1 MSERYGDL
9 LVTKNSWSSNLLFS
23 TFGLPSAPKAM
34 MGIDEAGQALLDYLI
49 PLQKWVYLNEAIDRL
64 RAMVES
70 ASPTSSF
77 QMFSGQLQQLWDEFN
92 PLMEAT
98 PNEQELLANLLKS
111 LKEDFKDAHGT
122 VGCKKL
128 KRSYIHNTCNLFK
141 SF

>member
-1 MSERYGDL
+1 MSKRYGDL
-9 LVTKNSWSSNLLFS
+9 LVGKNSWSSKQLFS
-23 TFGLPSAPKAM
+23 TFGLPSVPKSM
-34 MGIDEAGQALLDYLI
+34 MGVDESGQALLDYLI
-49 PLQKWVYLNEAIDRL
+49 PLQKWVYLNEAIERL
-64 RAMVES
+64 RVMVES

-77 QMFSGQLQQLWDEFN
+77 QVFSGQLQQLWDEFN

-98 PNEQELLANLLKS
+98 PNEQELLALLLKDI
-111 LKEDFKDAHGT
+111 KEDFKDSYGT